1 MSQRVTIEWEGID
14 ELAFVSH
21 LSQRSDLS
29 DELAVI
35 FAF

>member
-1 MSQRVTIEWEGID
+1 MSQRVTIEWERID
-14 ELAFVSH
+14 ELAVISLFSTGCDH
-21 LSQRSDLS
+21 S